1 MIFNIIYHIPY
12 LSNYILIFSNILFL
26 NCLKIMSYNDN
37 DGGGLN
43 GGNPDPPP
51 ANNNNAVNNNVSAVS
66 VKVPPF
72 WKANPALWFCQLEA
86 QFENSRITVDRTM
99 YNAAVMSIDSSVL
112 SQVSDIV
119 LNPPNENKYLT
130 LKNRL
135 LERYT
140 DSDTARLKKL
150 LTEMT
155 LGDKKP
161 SHLLREMRE
170 NAGSNVAGRGLG
182 EDALKS
188 LWLQRLSTQ
197 CQAILSTSNES
208 LENIATMA
216 DKIYEVSGPEICSIS
231 SANASN
237 SGSSENSLVNK
248 IDFLCQQVSQID
260 FLSKQVAELKR
271 SRNESRSDSRNR
283 RFRSRSKSHSNVSD
297 GLTLCWYHTKF
308 NDKAYH
314 CKIGCKFYDEFSKSS
329 KN

>member
-1 MIFNIIYHIPY
+1 MV
-12 LSNYILIFSNILFL
+12 
-26 NCLKIMSYNDN
+26 NDN
-37 DGGGLN
+37 GDSGSGLS
-43 GGNPDPPP
+43 GGNGV
-51 ANNNNAVNNNVSAVS
+51 VNNNVSAVS
-66 VKVPPF
+66 IKVPPF

-86 QFENSRITVDRTM
+86 QFENSHITVDRTM
-99 YNAAVMSIDSSVL
+99 YNSAVMSIDSSVL

-140 DSDTARLKKL
+140 DSDTVRLKKL
-150 LTEMT
+150 LTEMS

-208 LENIATMA
+208 LDNIATMA
-216 DKIYEVSGPEICSIS
+216 DKIYEISGPEICSIS
-231 SANASN
+231 DPNANN
-237 SGSSENSLVNK
+237 RPNSENSLAEK

-260 FLSKQVAELKR
+260 FLSKEVAELKR
-271 SRNESRSDSRNR
+271 SRTESRSGSRNR
-283 RFRSRSKSHSNVSD
+283 RFRSHSNASND
-297 GLTLCWYHTKF
+297 STLCWYHAKF

-314 CKIGCKFYDEFSKSS
+314 CKSGCRFFDDFSKLS